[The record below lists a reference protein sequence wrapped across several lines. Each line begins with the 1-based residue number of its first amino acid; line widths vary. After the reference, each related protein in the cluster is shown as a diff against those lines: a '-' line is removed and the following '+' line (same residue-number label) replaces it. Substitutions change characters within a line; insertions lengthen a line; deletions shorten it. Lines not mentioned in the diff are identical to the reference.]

1 MKEDRN
7 HSDDLGTTDSSPDYI
22 TLVMLQVYSALWGS
36 PTVMLSVEE
45 KDEIGVQIEKIIQ
58 IEIYR
63 SFESSGVLL
72 EERLSNSSFTVYI
85 QVLQNDQYLKIKYIY
100 PLLFCSSVR
109 RYRHDAQLVAKSFR
123 TPPPGLA
130 DQAPP
135 VAGKLTA

>member
-7 HSDDLGTTDSSPDYI
+7 DSDDLGTTDSSPDYI

-72 EERLSNSSFTVYI
+72 EESLPNFSFTVS
-85 QVLQNDQYLKIKYIY
+85 KY
-100 PLLFCSSVR
+100 CR
-109 RYRHDAQLVAKSFR
+109 M
-123 TPPPGLA
+123 TN
-130 DQAPP
+130 
-135 VAGKLTA
+135 T